1 MKRTMSFALFS
12 LGVLLAIV
20 MLPAG
25 SAGTAQAQEEVRGAP
40 RLVMPYF
47 IPCSVGSLKGG
58 YGVQVKGNILQAPPA
73 LPKSYAAVM
82 LVTFDGLGNYTAKG
96 LANTDGNQTEVME
109 TGTYLVNPDCTGL
122 MRGPVFDYNLVLSKD
137 GNEFDLVYA
146 SKAGLMTPIPTV
158 LNGVGKKVAPYEVG
172 RTPLERAVSFTCSLG
187 TIRGA
192 WSTIFEGVAY
202 QGVPLPPGPFRGIG
216 TLEYKPM
223 GEISGIYSGVYG
235 GVYLAFPFTG
245 KMAFV
250 NPDCTAI
257 GYGDNGG
264 PSAFQILV
272 NGGRELVG
280 LGIYPQGVPS
290 PPEGFGVQTVATGKR
305 IR

>member
-1 MKRTMSFALFS
+1 MKRTMSFALLILGFS
-12 LGVLLAIV
+12 LAIV
-20 MLPAG
+20 MLPAISG
-25 SAGTAQAQEEVRGAP
+25 GTVQAHKQIQGIP
-40 RLVMPYF
+40 RLDITRY
-47 IPCSVGSLKGG
+47 IPCGVGALKGG
-58 YGVQVKGNILQAPPA
+58 YGVQVKGNILAAPPA
-73 LPKSYAAVM
+73 LPRSYAAVM
-82 LVTFDGLGNYTAKG
+82 LVTFDGVGNYTAKG
-96 LANTDGNQTEVME
+96 IANTAGNQADVME

-122 MRGPVFDYNLVLSKD
+122 MRGPVFDYSLVLSRD

-146 SKAGLMTPIPTV
+146 SKAGLMTPIPTI

-172 RTPLERAVSFTCSLG
+172 RTPLERAFSFTCSLG
-187 TIRGA
+187 TIRGT

-202 QGVPLPPGPFRGIG
+202 PGIPLPPGPFRGVG
-216 TLEYKPM
+216 TLEYKWT
-223 GEISGIYSGVYG
+223 GEISGTYFGVYG

-272 NGGRELVG
+272 NGGREMIG

-290 PPEGFGVQTVATGKR
+290 PPEGFGVQTASTAKR